1 MGNASS
7 NAAQKAGN
15 KTTCRVSY
23 ETVLSLAG
31 TADVIVISTLAET
44 FQGCLI
50 PHTVACSHEEKCVN
64 DVLER
69 KKQGLY
75 TVIVYGE
82 NHLDPTVERKCAQ
95 MRVMGFKSIYMYAG
109 GMFEWLLLHE
119 VYGGENFPVAMAGS
133 SRTCVP
139 DILAFKPK
147 DGLEHA
153 GKETVAGTTSVVRA
167 K

>member
-1 MGNASS
+1 M
-7 NAAQKAGN
+7 
-15 KTTCRVSY
+15 CRVNY

-31 TADVIVISTLAET
+31 TADVIMISTLLET
-44 FQGCLI
+44 LQGCLI
-50 PHTVACSHEEKCVN
+50 PHTLSYDHEEKSIN

-82 NHLDPTVERKCAQ
+82 NHLDATVERKCAQ

-119 VYGGENFPVAMAGS
+119 IYGEENFPVARS
-133 SRTCVP
+133 SRSGVP

-147 DGLEHA
+147 DGFEHSTI
-153 GKETVAGTTSVVRA
+153 GTGTGTTSVICA